1 MLCWKIVKK
10 NKEARLK
17 LRKILALDAL
27 VETGE
32 SRTPNMTTS
41 VADALRELSLC
52 LARLADAL
60 DWTDRTG
67 KHNQSTNH

>member
-1 MLCWKIVKK
+1 MVCWKIVKK

-32 SRTPNMTTS
+32 SRTQNMAPT
-41 VADALRELSLC
+41 VAHALRDLSGA
-52 LARLADAL
+52 LARLADTL
-60 DWTDRTG
+60 DEASP
-67 KHNQSTNH
+67 NSLEP

>member
-1 MLCWKIVKK
+1 MVCWRIVKK

-32 SRTPNMTTS
+32 SRTPNTDHS
-41 VADALRELSLC
+41 ISAALRDLSDS

-60 DWTDRTG
+60 DKLADG
-67 KHNQSTNH
+67 CP

>member
-1 MLCWKIVKK
+1 MGLPPSRIMVCWRIVKK

-32 SRTPNMTTS
+32 
-41 VADALRELSLC
+41 
-52 LARLADAL
+52 
-60 DWTDRTG
+60 G
-67 KHNQSTNH
+67 